1 MKNIKLILFTMI
13 CFLIATPK
21 VFAANSFSITTSGTW
36 NYGKNYDVTIK
47 YSGEK
52 LGSVRLNATMTNAN
66 CSVKSVH
73 PSGTR
78 KCTGSSCDVAY
89 TDPNGIASGST
100 LLVLTCQPNQS
111 ATRVILSARLEN
123 GDAWDLDGLNQINIS
138 SASKTITVTG
148 TTSTTTT
155 TKKPTTT
162 TTRRPTTKTTT
173 TTKKV
178 TTTTTTKKV
187 TTTPSRPVD
196 DKTTTTTTR
205 PTTTLPWITDPT
217 TTTTTST
224 TTITTTTEPPIIV
237 PEDMKLSSLQIV
249 GYNIKFKP
257 NCTSYDITVDPSVSE
272 LYVIAKPIDSL
283 TKVTNTGVIDI
294 TNKDRITIRVYN
306 EFSHNHIEY
315 TIRIN
320 NEEDDESTLEILVNN
335 SKLFLLFSALLFVI
349 IIMVIGALRKPK
361 VKLEKVDNATVA
373 IENEPVNVET
383 KTDES
388 FMEIPETEEELTKV
402 FTNMNNREN

>member
-1 MKNIKLILFTMI
+1 MKNIKLIIFTMF

-21 VFAANSFSITTSGTW
+21 VFANNFSITTSGTW

-52 LGSVRLNATMTNAN
+52 LGSVRLNASMTNAN

-100 LLVLTCQPNQS
+100 LLVLTCQPNQT
-111 ATRVILSARLEN
+111 ATKVILSARLEN

-138 SASKTITVTG
+138 PASKTITVTG

-173 TTKKV
+173 TKKV

-187 TTTPSRPVD
+187 TTGPTRPID
-196 DKTTTTTTR
+196 DKTTTTTR

-217 TTTTTST
+217 TSTTST
-224 TTITTTTEPPIIV
+224 TTTTTTTEVPIIV

-283 TKVTNTGVIDI
+283 TKVTNTGIIDI

-306 EFSHNHIEY
+306 ELSHNHIEY

-320 NEEDDESTLEILVNN
+320 NEEVDESTLEILVNN

-361 VKLEKVDNATVA
+361 VKLEKVDNATIA
-373 IENEPVNVET
+373 IENETVNVESA
-383 KTDES
+383 TDKD